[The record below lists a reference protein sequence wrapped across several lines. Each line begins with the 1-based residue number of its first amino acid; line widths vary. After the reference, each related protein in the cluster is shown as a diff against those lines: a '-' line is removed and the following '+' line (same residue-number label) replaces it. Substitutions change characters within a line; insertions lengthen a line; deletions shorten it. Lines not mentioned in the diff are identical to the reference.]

1 MSFGLSRRLR
11 LPATAPF
18 AMSAEASYG
27 LVVGLLAF
35 AIAVN
40 ILASPARWAFVV
52 VSACEGG
59 ALLLA
64 LAASRTRAVLTLAI
78 MFAVVVSV
86 VLAGLPHDAARL
98 AAGIVDGML
107 LVALPLTIAIRIRR
121 SLVVNVQTMLAAI
134 SVYLVIGL
142 FYAVCDSIVSNIT
155 GQTFFAQVAEPSSGQ
170 YTYFSFITLCTVG
183 YGDFTPGSSVA
194 QALAVSEALIGQLY
208 LVTVIA
214 VVVGNLGRARQR

>member
-1 MSFGLSRRLR
+1 
-11 LPATAPF
+11 
-18 AMSAEASYG
+18 MSAEASYG

-52 VSACEGG
+52 VSACEGA

-64 LAASRTRAVLTLAI
+64 LTASKTRAALPIAV
-78 MFAVVVSV
+78 MFAAVGSA
-86 VLAGLPHDAARL
+86 VLAGWPDDTARL
-98 AAGIVDGML
+98 AAAIVDGMVL
-107 LVALPLTIAIRIRR
+107 AALPLAIAIRIRR
-121 SLVVNVQTMLAAI
+121 SLYVNVQTMLAAI

-142 FYAVCDSIVSNIT
+142 FYALLDSIVSSIT
-155 GQTFFAQVAEPSSGQ
+155 RQTFFAQVAQPSSGQ
-170 YTYFSFITLCTVG
+170 YTYYSFITLCTVG
-183 YGDFTPGSSVA
+183 YGDLSPGSAAA

-214 VVVGNLGRARQR
+214 VVVGNLGRARQTQ